1 MLPYGSLYFSK
12 AQLCISVDI
21 WPEILPLRVLLKGM
35 PYSAQQRLGKVLP
48 DELDAEGQ
56 SITVLPARQ
65 GYGRSPAEV
74 VGYREPAPIRVVQ

>member
-1 MLPYGSLYFSK
+1 MLPYVSLYFSR

-21 WPEILPLRVLLKGM
+21 WPEIVPLRVLLKGM

-56 SITVLPARQ
+56 PLTVLPARQ
-65 GYGRSPAEV
+65 GYGRSAAEV
-74 VGYREPAPIRVVQ
+74 VGDRESTPIGIVQ